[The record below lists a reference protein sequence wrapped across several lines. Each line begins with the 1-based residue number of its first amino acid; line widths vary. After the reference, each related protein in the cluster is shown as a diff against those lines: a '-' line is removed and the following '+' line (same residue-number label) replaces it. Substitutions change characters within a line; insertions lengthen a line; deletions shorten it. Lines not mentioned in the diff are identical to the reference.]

1 MGGDRRGAAAAA
13 SRLAAKDLAEYE
25 EDMAALV
32 KPPPVVRVAVRKA
45 LPHCGAAYEALLR
58 GMFSDMK
65 TFPGFVSADV
75 IPPSR
80 EGGEYQVV
88 TKFEAQA
95 DLARWDQSEAH
106 AEWLSRLDA
115 VAEGSPAYRVITGL
129 EAWFAPE
136 VVPASVHPPRW
147 RMTLATWLGIFPTA
161 SLLIGFVGPLL
172 QPLPFLIR
180 TAVLTGLIAF
190 AMSYVVMPRLAR
202 WLKPWLT
209 AK

>member
-1 MGGDRRGAAAAA
+1 MSAP
-13 SRLAAKDLAEYE
+13 
-25 EDMAALV
+25 V

-65 TFPGFVSADV
+65 AFSGFVSADV
-75 IPPSR
+75 IPPPH

-88 TKFEAQA
+88 TKFGTEA
-95 DLARWDQSEAH
+95 DLERWDRSEAH
-106 AEWLSRLDA
+106 AGWLNRLDT

-136 VVPASVHPPRW
+136 IVPASVHPPRW

-161 SLLIGFVGPLL
+161 SLFIGVVAPLL
-172 QPLPFLIR
+172 APLPFLVR

-190 AMSYVVMPRLAR
+190 TMSYVVMPRLAR
-202 WLKPWLT
+202 WLRPWLT